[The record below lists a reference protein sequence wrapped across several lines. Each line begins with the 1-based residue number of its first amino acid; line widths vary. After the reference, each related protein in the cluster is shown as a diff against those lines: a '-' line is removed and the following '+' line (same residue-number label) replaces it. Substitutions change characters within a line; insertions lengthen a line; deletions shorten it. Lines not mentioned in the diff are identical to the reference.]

1 MRHRQFKRINYILRK
16 IYDLDDCTECQEAR
30 TTTRYESLNQVNIQD
45 DEEEVFEKEDFEDY
59 DQSMSNLVLSSREEV
74 GFVFV
79 NPWSRDTLGTRES
92 VISLDL
98 EEYR

>member
-1 MRHRQFKRINYILRK
+1 
-16 IYDLDDCTECQEAR
+16 
-30 TTTRYESLNQVNIQD
+30 
-45 DEEEVFEKEDFEDY
+45 
-59 DQSMSNLVLSSREEV
+59 MSNLVLSSREEV